1 MPTPKFQRRK
11 DDRPAE
17 ITAAALAAFAENGY
31 AATRVDDVAKRA
43 GVSKGL
49 LYLYFK
55 TKEELF
61 KAVIRS
67 FVAPKVREL
76 SAVVDASDL
85 SAEEFIRGPFLAMIK
100 SIPDSPVRII
110 VRLMFAEGNKH
121 PDLVG
126 FYWNNVVT
134 HAIEMMKKLI
144 AQGVAAGEFR
154 KTAIDDLPQL
164 LISPVIFSVV
174 WNQVFEKHAPLD
186 TDLLIETHIEAM
198 LHFLKVRP
206 GTGAGE

>member
-76 SAVVDASDL
+76 SAIVDASDL
-85 SAEEFIRGPFLAMIK
+85 SAEEFMRVPFLAMIK
-100 SIPDSPVRII
+100 TLPDKFVVFVDMRDMELLPPESRPIMI
-110 VRLMFAEGNKH
+110 EGQRYYRAN
-121 PDLVG
+121 G
-126 FYWNNVVT
+126 
-134 HAIEMMKKLI
+134 M
-144 AQGVAAGEFR
+144 QR
-154 KTAIDDLPQL
+154 
-164 LISPVIFSVV
+164 SVV
-174 WNQVFEKHAPLD
+174 ILKDKITMMQFKGIAKETGIYEWERYIDSNAEPNWKQVAMAWILDNIDPDDKSKTEKVACD
-186 TDLLIETHIEAM
+186 
-198 LHFLKVRP
+198 KSV
-206 GTGAGE
+206 